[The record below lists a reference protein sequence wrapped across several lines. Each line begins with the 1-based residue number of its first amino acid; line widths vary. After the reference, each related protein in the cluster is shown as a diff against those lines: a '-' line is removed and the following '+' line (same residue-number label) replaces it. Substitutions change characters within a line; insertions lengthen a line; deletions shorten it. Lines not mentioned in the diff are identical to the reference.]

1 MFVKRT
7 TAPGRY
13 PDGGGLWLQV
23 YGPTSKSWIFRYR
36 LGGRE
41 RELGLGSAF
50 DVSLVEAREAAAA
63 ARKLKISGIDPVD
76 AKRTAKAAAAVPA
89 EAPSITFDQAAAAY
103 VKTNAAGW
111 KNSKHAAQWTSTL
124 KTYASPVFGS
134 RSVADIDRPAVL
146 KVIEPIWATK
156 SETASRVRG
165 RIEAVLDWAAVMD
178 YRSGDNPARWK
189 GHLDKVLPAQNKVKK
204 VTHHKALP
212 YDEVPDFV
220 VNLRNQQGI
229 ASQALLFT
237 ILTAARTGEVLEARW
252 SEIDEEA
259 KLWTVPASRMK
270 AGREHRVPLTEAAV
284 STMPTRGSP
293 SGDCLV
299 FPHPITGKSLSENAM
314 TAVLKRMKVDSTVH
328 GFRSAFRDWAA
339 EKTDHDGDAVEMALA
354 HAITSKVE
362 AAYRRGD
369 LLEKRKSLMLD
380 WSKFLAGSAAPDQ
393 TPNP

>member
-63 ARKLKISGIDPVD
+63 ARKLKVSGIDPVD
-76 AKRTAKAAAAVPA
+76 AKRNAKAAAAVPA

-134 RSVADIDRPAVL
+134 RSVADIDRPSVL

-165 RIEAVLDWAAVMD
+165 RIEAILDWAAVMG

-204 VTHHKALP
+204 VTHFKALP
-212 YDEVPDFV
+212 YDEVPAFLAMLHDQV
-220 VNLRNQQGI
+220 GVAG
-229 ASQALLFT
+229 QALQFT
-237 ILTAARTGEVLEARW
+237 ILTAGRTTEVLEARW
-252 SEIDEEA
+252 SEIDA
-259 KLWTVPASRMK
+259 QARLWTVPASRMK
-270 AGREHRVPLTEAAV
+270 AGRIHRVPLTDAALAALPRKGIAGE
-284 STMPTRGSP
+284 T
-293 SGDCLV
+293 DFV
-299 FPHPITGKSLSENAM
+299 FAHSLTGRSLSENAM
-314 TAVLKRMKVDSTVH
+314 TAVLKRMKVDATVH
-328 GFRSAFRDWAA
+328 GFRSSFRDWAA
-339 EKTDHDGDAVEMALA
+339 EKTKYPGDVVEMALA
-354 HAITSKVE
+354 HTVANKVE

-369 LLEKRKSLMLD
+369 LYEKRQALMCD
-380 WSKFLAGSAAPDQ
+380 WAAFCMQGPELGR
-393 TPNP
+393 TV